1 MKITSSLR
9 SRALRA
15 GAWAGGGHVS
25 GQLLRLIGNLF
36 LTRLLLPEAFGLMA
50 TISALMLTLNLIFD
64 VGSGPVIVQSKRG
77 SDPTFL
83 NTAWTL
89 QIIRGLVIWSFAIVV
104 ALGIAYGQA
113 HDAFKEGSVYDDER
127 LPWLMVATIFSMV
140 LIGFGSVNGKVAE
153 RNLDLGKTTTI
164 DLLAQ
169 LTSTAVMIAIAA
181 ITQSI
186 WALVMGSLLSAGL
199 RCILS
204 HIYLPGPRPRF
215 RMERKALDEFISK
228 GKWVMVSSVL
238 GLIALA
244 GDRLLLSGLFDGTTM
259 GLYSIAFGLASMAT
273 SAVTAVFG
281 RIMLPSFSEVVRER
295 PSELPETYRKFQQLT
310 DLAVGGLGSFMFMA
324 APAIIG
330 ILYDHRYQGAA
341 EIFAMLAIGAVGSR
355 FLVAEQI
362 YVAMGR
368 TALLPA
374 SIFPKV
380 MVLLAGLPL
389 GYYLNG
395 LQGSLVAIVASSFV
409 QWPIAI
415 WFRHKHGLNHWRND
429 IVLPFAV
436 AAGLS
441 LGWATLSAWRFL
453 TA

>member
-1 MKITSSLR
+1 
-9 SRALRA
+9 
-15 GAWAGGGHVS
+15 
-25 GQLLRLIGNLF
+25 
-36 LTRLLLPEAFGLMA
+36 
-50 TISALMLTLNLIFD
+50 
-64 VGSGPVIVQSKRG
+64 
-77 SDPTFL
+77 
-83 NTAWTL
+83 
-89 QIIRGLVIWSFAIVV
+89 
-104 ALGIAYGQA
+104 
-113 HDAFKEGSVYDDER
+113 
-127 LPWLMVATIFSMV
+127 MVATIFSMV
-140 LIGFGSVNGKVAE
+140 LIGFSSVNGKVAE

-169 LTSTAVMIAIAA
+169 LTSTAAMIAVAA

-204 HIYLPGPRPRF
+204 HIYLPGPRPRL
-215 RMERKALDEFISK
+215 RMERQALDEFISK

-295 PSELPETYRKFQQLT
+295 PSELQETYRKFQQLT

-380 MVLLAGLPL
+380 LVLLAGLPL

-395 LQGSLVAIVASSFV
+395 LHGSLVAIVASSFV

-415 WFRHKHGLNHWRND
+415 WFRHQHGLNQWRND

-453 TA
+453 TV